1 MLLESQSQKVAD
13 AELESLDD
21 QPLDDQPL
29 GDQPLGGDLGDLAG
43 DLDDQPLSGDLD
55 DHDIRLNDVNG

>member
-1 MLLESQSQKVAD
+1 MAD

-21 QPLDDQPL
+21 QPL
-29 GDQPLGGDLGDLAG
+29 GGDLAG